1 MQLKRLRFQ
10 VLKKYLN
17 WVRTLNP
24 KDIEL
29 SDYNNFTYS
38 NAYER
43 LLKPFGRDDED
54 ISEFVYSLISQNIG
68 SDKFIRPELG
78 SYTVIHKAYI
88 KTISVQYW
96 ETEFKSYLPEDA
108 VDDDYVYELEGNGS
122 IDYWDGRKVD
132 EDVLED
138 ETVDTEIEEIYKN
151 D

>member
-1 MQLKRLRFQ
+1 MEQYTDNM
-10 VLKKYLN
+10 LKKYLN
-17 WVRTLNP
+17 WIRTLNP

-78 SYTVIHKAYI
+78 SYTVSHKAYI

-96 ETEFKSYLPEDA
+96 ENEFKTYLPEED
-108 VDDDYVYELEGNGS
+108 VDDDYVYELEGNGT
-122 IDYWDGRKVD
+122 INYWDGRKVD

>member
-1 MQLKRLRFQ
+1 MEQYTDNM
-10 VLKKYLN
+10 LKKYLN

-78 SYTVIHKAYI
+78 SYIVSHKVYI
-88 KTISVQYW
+88 KTISLQYW
-96 ETEFKSYLPEDA
+96 ENEFKTYLPEED
-108 VDDDYVYELEGNGS
+108 VDDDYVYELEGNGT
-122 IDYWDGRKVD
+122 INYWDGRKVD

-138 ETVDTEIEEIYKN
+138 ETVDTEVEEIYKN

>member
-1 MQLKRLRFQ
+1 MEQYIDNM
-10 VLKKYLN
+10 LKKYLN

-78 SYTVIHKAYI
+78 SYTVTHKAYI

-96 ETEFKSYLPEDA
+96 ENEFKTYLPEDD
-108 VDDDYVYELEGNGS
+108 VDDEYVYELEGNGS
-122 IDYWDGRKVD
+122 INYWDGRKVD
-132 EDVLED
+132 EDFLED